1 MRKNCLRRYQGGE
14 GGNRMPGLAL
24 HQGDIQRKPARGK
37 GLGAGDL
44 IREENMHLASDSEAV
59 C

>member
-1 MRKNCLRRYQGGE
+1 
-14 GGNRMPGLAL
+14 MPGLAL
-24 HQGDIQRKPARGK
+24 HQGDIQRKSARGK